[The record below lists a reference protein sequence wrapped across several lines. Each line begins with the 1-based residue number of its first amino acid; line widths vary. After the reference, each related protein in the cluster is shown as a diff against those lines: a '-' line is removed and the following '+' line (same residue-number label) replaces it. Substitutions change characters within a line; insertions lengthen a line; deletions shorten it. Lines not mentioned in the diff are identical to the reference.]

1 MPKEPDPIDDRQA
14 VKQPE
19 MELELIPITDEAKP
33 ASEITQ
39 VIDPRPDDALDNPG
53 TKGNR

>member
-19 MELELIPITDEAKP
+19 MELEPIPITDEAEP
-33 ASEITQ
+33 ASEMTQ
-39 VIDPRPDDALDNPG
+39 VIDPRPDEALDKSG
-53 TKGNR
+53 HQGNR